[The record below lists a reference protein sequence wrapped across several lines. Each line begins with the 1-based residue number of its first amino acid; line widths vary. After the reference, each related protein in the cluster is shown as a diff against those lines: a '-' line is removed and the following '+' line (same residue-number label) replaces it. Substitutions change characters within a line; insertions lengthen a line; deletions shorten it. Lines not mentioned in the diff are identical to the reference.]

1 MATKDGQPQ
10 TQPAEDMYGRETDTR
25 NEQAHWAQ
33 PERAEQVS
41 HEAPPKDC
49 QKEAEE
55 EAERE
60 RSFGGVGELPDGD
73 GVRSDLGTNP
83 LPEVYWSAFPGTP
96 NDER

>member
-1 MATKDGQPQ
+1 MATQDGRPE
-10 TQPAEDMYGRETDTR
+10 TQPTEDMDGRETDTR

-33 PERAEQVS
+33 PSRADEV
-41 HEAPPKDC
+41 EAPSKDC
-49 QKEAEE
+49 HKEAEE

-83 LPEVYWSAFPGTP
+83 LPEVYWSAFPDNQ

>member
-1 MATKDGQPQ
+1 MATKDG
-10 TQPAEDMYGRETDTR
+10 RKTDTR

-33 PERAEQVS
+33 PSRAKQAPR
-41 HEAPPKDC
+41 HEATPEEC
-49 QKEAEE
+49 HKEAEQ

-96 NDER
+96 DDKR

>member
-1 MATKDGQPQ
+1 MATKDGRPQ
-10 TQPAEDMYGRETDTR
+10 TQPAEDMYGRETDSR
-25 NEQAHWAQ
+25 NEQSHWAQ
-33 PERAEQVS
+33 PDRAGEVP
-41 HEAPPKDC
+41 EPTRDC

-83 LPEVYWSAFPGTP
+83 LPEVYWSAFPDTP
-96 NDER
+96 DDER